1 MTERTRR
8 EAAGPSAPRAAV
20 RHARGRRSSGW
31 RTALK
36 ATAAVLVVALVSG
49 ASVAAIAAYQLA
61 SGIDSVDIGGDVPT
75 VGDWEGGFNV
85 LIVGID
91 NAEGQ
96 SDSGEREETLND
108 VNMLVHIAE
117 DQQSAVAVSIPRDLL
132 VDIPACEQEDGGRSE
147 PLEFVQINDAYGEGG
162 LPCVVD
168 TVETLTGLE
177 IPYAGTISFD
187 GVARMSS
194 AIGGVEICIDAPI
207 YDPYTGLDLSTAGAH
222 VVEGYEAL
230 AFLRTRQGIGDGS
243 DLGRISNQQTY
254 LSSLIRTVQ
263 TEGVLTDPAA
273 LYGLA
278 KVTTESM
285 ELSTSLAPLDT
296 MVAMAR
302 VLADIPTE
310 RIVFVQFPGEV
321 AVDGNLAG
329 RVLPLEEEAA
339 ELMRLIENDEPFLPS
354 EPDRGTVAD
363 PNAPAPAPAPSASAT
378 AEPAPSAS
386 ASGEASG
393 DPSAAPS
400 GSPSAAPS
408 PEVLENVPGQTA
420 ADRRCSSSRG

>member
-132 VDIPACEQEDGGRSE
+132 VDIPSCEQEDGGRSE

-194 AIGGVEICIDAPI
+194 AIGGVEVCIDAPI

>member
-1 MTERTRR
+1 MTESRRR
-8 EAAGPSAPRAAV
+8 EAAEQGAPRAAV
-20 RHARGRRSSGW
+20 RHGRLRRSSGW
-31 RTALK
+31 RTAVSVV
-36 ATAAVLVVALVSG
+36 AGVLAVALVSG
-49 ASVAAIAAYQLA
+49 ASVAAIATYQIA
-61 SGIDSVDIGGDVPT
+61 SGVDSVDIGGEIPT

-85 LIVGID
+85 LITGVD
-91 NAEGQ
+91 NAAGQ
-96 SDSGEREETLND
+96 ADSGEREETLND

-117 DQQSAVAVSIPRDLL
+117 DQQSAVVVSIPRDLL
-132 VDIPACEQEDGGRSE
+132 VDIPACERADGTMSE

-168 TVETLTGLE
+168 TIEQLTGLE
-177 IPYAGTISFD
+177 IPYAGSISFD

-194 AIGGVEICIDAPI
+194 AIGGVEVCIDGPL
-207 YDPYTGLDLSTAGAH
+207 YDPNTGIDLPTAGTH
-222 VVEGYEAL
+222 VVEGYQAL
-230 AFLRTRQGIGDGS
+230 AFLRTRKGIGDGS

-254 LSSLIRTVQ
+254 LSSLIRKVQ

-310 RIVFVQFPGEV
+310 NIVFVQYPGEV
-321 AVDGNLAG
+321 PVEGSLAG
-329 RVLPLEEEAA
+329 RVIPLEEQAD
-339 ELMRLIENDEPFLPS
+339 ELIRLIEEDVRFLPDEPQS
-354 EPDRGTVAD
+354 GTVAD
-363 PNAPAPAPAPSASAT
+363 PNAPAPAPSPSETAP
-378 AEPAPSAS
+378 AEPAPSES
-386 ASGEASG
+386 APV
-393 DPSAAPS
+393 DPSASPS
-400 GSPSAAPS
+400 GSPTAAPA

-420 ADRRCSSSRG
+420 ADRRCSAAND